1 MSVETN
7 DKNEA
12 VDFMKEHIE
21 QQNKINQETQALLKQ
36 LLEKTQPPPS
46 KKRKTDEK
54 QTCSKTKDDDEVSII
69 HHNRGRSKAIGL

>member
-1 MSVETN
+1 MKQNLSLVRRIDNMSVETN

-46 KKRKTDEK
+46 KKRKTD
-54 QTCSKTKDDDEVSII
+54 
-69 HHNRGRSKAIGL
+69 